1 MKQVSFK
8 QTESAMFNLDSL
20 RTKLWNEWYET
31 NDESLQERIDEIEAL
46 VWKIQRRRMTQ
57 KEWNRVQELVAE
69 RQMQRYATC
78 LNNGLDERIA
88 AGAFED

>member
-8 QTESAMFNLDSL
+8 QTESALFNLDSL

-31 NDESLQERIDEIEAL
+31 NDDALQERIEEIENL
-46 VWKIQRRRMTQ
+46 FSKVQRGRMTS